1 MVIVSAVHNFIITRN
16 AVSISTHA
24 AWAHVNTLLSRHVS
38 LGEAG
43 SVWQHPHTIASPDL
57 APHCLPLGLISANLH
72 LSFRD
77 E

>member
-24 AWAHVNTLLSRHVS
+24 AWAHVNTLLSRRVS

-43 SVWQHPHTIASPDL
+43 SVATPTHHRLPRPSSPLL
-57 APHCLPLGLISANLH
+57 AAGSYFSQPAPKLPG
-72 LSFRD
+72 
-77 E
+77 

>member
-16 AVSISTHA
+16 VSISTHA
-24 AWAHVNTLLSRHVS
+24 AWAHVNILLSRRVS

-43 SVWQHPHTIASPDL
+43 SVWQHPHTMAFPGL